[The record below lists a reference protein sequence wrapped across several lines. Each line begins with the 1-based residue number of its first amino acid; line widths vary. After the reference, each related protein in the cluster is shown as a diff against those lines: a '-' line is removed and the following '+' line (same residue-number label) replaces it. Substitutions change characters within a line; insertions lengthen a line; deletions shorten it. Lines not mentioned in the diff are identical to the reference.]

1 MITCS
6 VILLGRLT
14 VTSLPV
20 KSLIVGVGKCSIM
33 TLPDSSPHSRYD
45 ELAGY

>member
-1 MITCS
+1 MITCR
-6 VILLGRLT
+6 VILKGRLA

-20 KSLIVGVGKCSIM
+20 NSLIVGVGKCSII
-33 TLPDSSPHSRYD
+33 TLPDSSPYSRYD